1 MAYGLEGG
9 DLALTTRDV
18 VDDEASSG
26 LTGVLVV
33 EEIPDLCQYKI

>member
-9 DLALTTRDV
+9 DLALTTGDV

-26 LTGVLVV
+26 LTGVLIV
-33 EEIPDLCQYKI
+33 EEIPDQCQCKV